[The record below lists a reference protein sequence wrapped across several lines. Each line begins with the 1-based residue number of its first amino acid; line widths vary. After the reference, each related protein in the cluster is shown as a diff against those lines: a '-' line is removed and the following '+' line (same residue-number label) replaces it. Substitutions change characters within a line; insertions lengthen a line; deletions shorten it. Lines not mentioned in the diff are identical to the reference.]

1 MNARAIVSWALTLYI
16 ILILSGC
23 ATTGY
28 VWTSNPR
35 TQQVDNQYFSAEI
48 SPICES
54 LGCKAFRLSIRNKS
68 GKNLEPNW
76 NKTLYI
82 VHGQTSGSFMF
93 EGVVYKDR
101 NNPKPPDVIFP
112 GGTLTKV
119 IWPNNLV
126 YFSSGRYGGWR
137 HEPMPPGEN
146 GLYLTMI
153 VDGKEISEKM
163 TVLLSRTQVPR

>member
-1 MNARAIVSWALTLYI
+1 MKTMNMNAIVLGTLTLSI

-28 VWTSNPR
+28 VWYSDPR

-48 SPICES
+48 SPISTTWGCE
-54 LGCKAFRLSIRNKS
+54 AFCLSIRNKS
-68 GKNLEPNW
+68 HKNLELNW

-82 VHGQTSGSFMF
+82 VNGQTSGSFMF

-112 GGTLTKV
+112 RATLIKA

-126 YFSSGRYGGWR
+126 YFQVADMVAGDTDPAYWR
-137 HEPMPPGEN
+137 KWSVFDN
-146 GLYLTMI
+146 N
-153 VDGKEISEKM
+153 S
-163 TVLLSRTQVPR
+163 